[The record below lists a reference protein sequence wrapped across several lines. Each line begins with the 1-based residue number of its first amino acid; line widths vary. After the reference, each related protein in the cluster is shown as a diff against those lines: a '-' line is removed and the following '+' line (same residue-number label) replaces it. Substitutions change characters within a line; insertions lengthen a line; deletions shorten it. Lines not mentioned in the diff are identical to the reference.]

1 MLQTSP
7 VLFVQEPDVA
17 DTSVPLLPQSNR
29 CSITNRRTLCIRW
42 QDEKN
47 AWLEQGMATDSL
59 SVALQENNQ
68 SSEQANKPIAD
79 KLAIHDLGYGVW
91 KDLDKGPTMKVNKMA
106 VVKKL
111 AMGQVFRNQL
121 FGLHQRPVLQSS

>member
-1 MLQTSP
+1 
-7 VLFVQEPDVA
+7 
-17 DTSVPLLPQSNR
+17 
-29 CSITNRRTLCIRW
+29 
-42 QDEKN
+42 
-47 AWLEQGMATDSL
+47 MATDSL

-111 AMGQVFRNQL
+111 AMGQVFRNRRL
-121 FGLHQRPVLQSS
+121 YNCLGGIRDLCYNRHEDACCNGKHPLIHN